1 MTSENE
7 FNDSAKEAVEGSAQ
21 SAQDAREGATDAEVQ
36 GHEEGQAQTAFDAND
51 QQVVDDEFMA
61 LQTALSKAEQ
71 EAAEQR
77 EAMLRMH
84 AEMENLRK
92 RLIRDLEKSRKRAL
106 ENIMNDLLPIHD
118 SLEKGLQMASDEAAS
133 VESLR
138 EGKALILRML
148 GKVLTD
154 NGLEEINPMGET
166 FNPEFHE
173 AISMIP
179 SPDHASDEIMDVIQK
194 GYRLNERLIRPA
206 RVVVSSGPAGN

>member
-1 MTSENE
+1 VTSENE
-7 FNDSAKEAVEGSAQ
+7 PRANAGPTAD
-21 SAQDAREGATDAEVQ
+21 QDAVSDEQAIDLDLAE
-36 GHEEGQAQTAFDAND
+36 
-51 QQVVDDEFMA
+51 
-61 LQTALSKAEQ
+61 LQTALGNAEQ

-106 ENIMNDLLPIHD
+106 ENIMNDLLPVHD
-118 SLEKGLQMASDEAAS
+118 SLEKGLQAAEEDAS

-154 NGLEEINPMGET
+154 NGLEEINPVGET
-166 FNPEFHE
+166 FNPELHE

-179 SPDHASDEIMDVIQK
+179 SPQHPRNEVMDVVQK

-206 RVVVSSGPAGN
+206 RVVVSSGSGND

>member
-1 MTSENE
+1 MSSEPE
-7 FNDSAKEAVEGSAQ
+7 Q
-21 SAQDAREGATDAEVQ
+21 SDRE
-36 GHEEGQAQTAFDAND
+36 AQTEHDANPETEATLT
-51 QQVVDDEFMA
+51 DEEEVERDMA
-61 LQTALSKAEQ
+61 ALEAALGNAER

-106 ENIMNDLLPIHD
+106 EGFMNDLLPVRD
-118 SLEKGLQMASDEAAS
+118 SLEKGLQAAESEAS

-138 EGKALILRML
+138 EGKALIMRML
-148 GKVLTD
+148 DKVMGD
-154 NGLEEINPMGET
+154 HGLEEIDPVGEM
-166 FNPEFHE
+166 FNPELHE

-179 SPDHASDEIMDVIQK
+179 SPEHAENQVIDVVQK

-206 RVVVSSGPAGN
+206 RVVVSSGG

>member
-7 FNDSAKEAVEGSAQ
+7 PFETPDEGLEETAEVPAEAGDAQVIDQDFAELQ
-21 SAQDAREGATDAEVQ
+21 SALE
-36 GHEEGQAQTAFDAND
+36 
-51 QQVVDDEFMA
+51 
-61 LQTALSKAEQ
+61 SAEQ

-106 ENIMNDLLPIHD
+106 EGIMGDLIPVHD
-118 SLEKGLQMASDEAAS
+118 SLEKGLQAAEEDAS

-154 NGLEEINPMGET
+154 NGLEEINPVGEA
-166 FNPEFHE
+166 FNPELHE

-179 SPDHASDEIMDVIQK
+179 SPEHPRDEVMDVVQK
-194 GYRLNERLIRPA
+194 GYRLNDRLIRPA
-206 RVVVSSGPAGN
+206 RVVVSSGSGN

>member
-1 MTSENE
+1 MSIDYDKNGEAGKSDTGQDDIDPTQAGQGDVESETRME
-7 FNDSAKEAVEGSAQ
+7 NDAEAVDRDLA
-21 SAQDAREGATDAEVQ
+21 DLEV
-36 GHEEGQAQTAFDAND
+36 
-51 QQVVDDEFMA
+51 A
-61 LQTALSKAEQ
+61 LNRAEQ

-106 ENIMNDLLPIHD
+106 EGFMNDLLPVRD
-118 SLEKGLQMASDEAAS
+118 SLEKGLQAAEGEAS

-138 EGKALILRML
+138 EGKALIMRML
-148 GKVLTD
+148 DKVMTD
-154 NGLEEINPMGET
+154 HGLEEIDPTGEA

-179 SPDHASDEIMDVIQK
+179 SPEHAENTVIDVVQK
-194 GYRLNERLIRPA
+194 GYRLNDRLVRPA
-206 RVVVSSGPAGN
+206 RVVVSSGG